1 MPKANIR
8 QIAQT
13 AGVSVAAVSYVLN
26 GKPGVSAGTRER
38 ILQVIRE
45 MNYTPNM
52 NSRRLSC
59 RRSFNLFLVT
69 DPESTLTNLF
79 YSAIVGALLSECTVR
94 GYNLVLSAREARFSE
109 SAAYRAILESN
120 TDGLIFLFTP
130 DCETLS
136 LLRQEEIPFVV
147 VDDHCAEPDYTC
159 VQADYA
165 LAVRTATEYLLE
177 LGHRKIALLG
187 RSDLPDF
194 LAATGDGFRKAMT
207 GRGLPF
213 REEWITGTNG
223 TPEEDGLCVRRLL
236 SGEDRPTA
244 FVCAGDLQAITGM
257 TEAQSMGFDV
267 PEDVSFVGVDD
278 LPVSR
283 LYYPALTTVH
293 IDARAMAGLAAE
305 LLDRQMRGEKEI
317 HVAHVPSADL
327 ICRKSAAA
335 PGAPGREMKP
345 AR

>member
-1 MPKANIR
+1 MPKTNIR

-38 ILQVIRE
+38 ILQVIQE

-59 RRSFNLFLVT
+59 RKSFNLFLVT

-79 YSAIVGALLSECTVR
+79 YSAIAGALLSECMVR
-94 GYNLVLSAREARFSE
+94 GYNLVLSAREAQFSE

-120 TDGLIFLFTP
+120 TDGLIFLFAP
-130 DCETLS
+130 DKETLS
-136 LLRQEEIPFVV
+136 LLRQEEVPFVV
-147 VDDHCAEPDYTC
+147 VDDHSAAPDYAC

-194 LAATGDGFRKAMT
+194 LKATGEGFRKAMT
-207 GRGLPF
+207 GCGVPI

-223 TPEEDGLCVRRLL
+223 TPEEDGPCVRTLL
-236 SGEDRPTA
+236 SDEDRPTA

-257 TEAQSMGFDV
+257 TEARSMGLAV
-267 PEDVSFVGVDD
+267 PEDVSFIGVDD
-278 LPVSR
+278 LPISR

-293 IDARAMAGLAAE
+293 IDTRAMAGLAAE
-305 LLDRQMRGEKEI
+305 LLDRQMRGEKEV

-327 ICRKSAAA
+327 ICRKSAAV
-335 PGAPGREMKP
+335 PGRTVRGTTP
-345 AR
+345 IL